1 MKQTSTEVESYGR
14 LFGPLGRSLGL
25 ISVLLFEIVV
35 WGSMRWYGWNESL
48 RLGGLSGLL
57 LISSIPLILATAMLL
72 WSWRLSIRRMMIA
85 VTLIAIFF
93 AAFAVPYQRFLTE
106 RQAGYALFRA
116 GAGTVPYERHLER
129 RHYMQARYPLEP
141 PIPGTFSPFALK
153 TIAWLQPFLG
163 KLPVDQ
169 HICEVTVD
177 DDQQVNVLLAQAN
190 KLPNLRVI
198 VFGESVTNAG
208 RDLFSDSVSYFP
220 NLLGA
225 SIGCSKDFQAES
237 IRNIRGLKYF
247 DFWTNS
253 QQSPPL
259 PNRLGKVVSR
269 LGELDMVHI
278 SGLSV
283 SPASFLEWE
292 DADAR
297 LLTFWSMKPTL
308 TKSDLCRFSHEAP
321 NIELFVYPFPK
332 R

>member
-1 MKQTSTEVESYGR
+1 MTKVKSDYR

-25 ISVLLFEIVV
+25 ISLLVFEIVV

-57 LISSIPLILATAMLL
+57 LISAIPLIVATAMLL
-72 WSWRLSIRRMMIA
+72 WSWRLSIRRLMVA

-93 AAFAVPYQRFLTE
+93 AAFAVPYQRFWSE
-106 RQAGYALFRA
+106 RHASYALFNA
-116 GAGTVPYERHLER
+116 GAGPITYESHIKR
-129 RHYMQARYPLEP
+129 RSFMQSRYPLKP
-141 PIPGTFSPFALK
+141 PVPTTFSSFALT
-153 TIAWLQPFLG
+153 TITWLQPSLG

-169 HICEVTVD
+169 AICEVTVD
-177 DDQQVNVLLAQAN
+177 SDQQINVLLAQA
-190 KLPNLRVI
+190 KRLPNLRVI
-198 VFGESVTNAG
+198 IFGESVTNVG
-208 RDLFSDSVSYFP
+208 RALFSDSVSYFP
-220 NLLGA
+220 NLLAA

-237 IRNIRGLKYF
+237 IRNLRGLKSI

-259 PNRLGKVVSR
+259 PNRLGKVVSS

-283 SPASFLEWE
+283 SSVAFMEWE
-292 DADAR
+292 DVDTR
-297 LLTFWSMKPTL
+297 LLTFWSTKRTL

-321 NIELFVYPFPK
+321 NIEVHVYPYLTGSW
-332 R
+332 